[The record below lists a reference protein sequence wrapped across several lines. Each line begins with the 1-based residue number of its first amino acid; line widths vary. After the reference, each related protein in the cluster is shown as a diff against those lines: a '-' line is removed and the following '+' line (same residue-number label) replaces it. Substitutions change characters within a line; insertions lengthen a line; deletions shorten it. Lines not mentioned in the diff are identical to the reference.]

1 MTNAAQ
7 TSPRQTASWTSLQA
21 YILAI
26 FCLALGVTLGYLFR
40 GSASPAAAVSAAPP
54 ASTADTGSQKAPY
67 HDPAQMKAMIEQT
80 TAPMLEAIKKDPK
93 DFGNLVNLANVYY
106 DAQQYPQA
114 IQYYEQ
120 ALKVQPNNADVT
132 TDLGTAYWYTGDADK
147 AIAKFQQSL
156 KLRPNHAG
164 TLFNMGI
171 VQWQGKQDPSA
182 AVTAWEQ
189 LLKTNP
195 DYPQRQQIED
205 FINKA
210 KQHMKG

>member
-7 TSPRQTASWTSLQA
+7 TSRETGTWTSLQA
-21 YILAI
+21 YVLAI

-40 GSASPAAAVSAAPP
+40 GSASPSPSVAASPVP
-54 ASTADTGSQKAPY
+54 TDTGSENASP
-67 HDPAQMKAMIEQT
+67 HDPAQMKAMVEQAA
-80 TAPMLEAIKKDPK
+80 APLLEALKKDPK
-93 DFGNLVNLANVYY
+93 DANNLVGLGNIYY

-114 IQYYEQ
+114 IEYYER

-132 TDLGTAYWYTGDADK
+132 TDLGTAYWYAGNADK
-147 AIAKFQQSL
+147 AIANFQQSL
-156 KLRPNHAG
+156 KLRPNHPG

-171 VQWQGKQDPSA
+171 VEWQGKKNPAA

-205 FINKA
+205 FISKA
-210 KQHMKG
+210 KQHMKS